1 MISKGNCQ
9 RGGEGR
15 TIQWLVLVPHI
26 KIQKVKERNI
36 SIPFYLSLPGSFS
49 WIYERERRKEVFV
62 FVSARIFPPL
72 SVQNFPWRGKLVSA
86 GVQLVLLFCL
96 IYECYQSYCQ
106 IKTFSKAQNLA
117 LKFFIFFCRHNLFL
131 QNTSLQHLMI
141 IVFINCGSSFSSKWS
156 SYRLAFNFCPELIKN
171 CITYYWSD
179 DVIYEQP
186 LTQPV
191 PSRHFWISKRWSTN
205 WRLRRFPPQI
215 GSDWN
220 Q

>member
-1 MISKGNCQ
+1 MKK
-9 RGGEGR
+9 RR
-15 TIQWLVLVPHI
+15 
-26 KIQKVKERNI
+26 ERKF
-36 SIPFYLSLPGSFS
+36 SFLSLPEYS
-49 WIYERERRKEVFV
+49 
-62 FVSARIFPPL
+62 PL

-106 IKTFSKAQNLA
+106 TKTFSKAQTLA
-117 LKFFIFFCRHNLFL
+117 LKRFIIFFRHNLFL
-131 QNTSLQHLMI
+131 QNISLQPLMI
-141 IVFINCGSSFSSKWS
+141 IFSIDCGSSFSSKWS

-179 DVIYEQP
+179 DIIYEQP

-191 PSRHFWISKRWSTN
+191 PSRHFSILKRWSTN